1 MLSDGTQKY
10 EEIPAVVPVV
20 SLRQLEVLEAEVEDV
35 QSTGQQEDEDATA
48 QPGGGGEALEK
59 GEKSSQVSA
68 GELDEELVFCHPQ
81 HRGEVGHLQVAV
93 SIIFLEE
100 RFLKRFS

>member
-1 MLSDGTQKY
+1 MYNRGRDS
-10 EEIPAVVPVV
+10 E
-20 SLRQLEVLEAEVEDV
+20 
-35 QSTGQQEDEDATA
+35 QEHEHG

-81 HRGEVGHLQVAV
+81 HGGEVGHLQVAV
-93 SIIFLEE
+93 SIEFLEE